1 MTLTSSRSRYF
12 VQQGAIHLALA
23 IGAVFMLL
31 PFWLMLRTSFTPP
44 DDIFRGNLFALPAFT
59 LENYVR
65 VFEDVPIL
73 RYYLNGVVVVVAI
86 FIGQVAVCVPAAY
99 ALSRLRFAGQA
110 LSLWLVLAAMM
121 VPYQVTA
128 IPVYVLLS
136 QFGLVNSYG
145 ALILPFLSSAFSVFL
160 LRQFFLSI
168 PQSVFESARLD
179 GASPFRILWHIVFPM
194 ARPAITTFG
203 IFSFVSHWNDYFWP
217 SFVLRNDTAA
227 TVPFGIVRF
236 LDQEL
241 GSEYGPQMAAA
252 TLTVLPLLL
261 GFLVA
266 QRQFIAGMSMTSG
279 QVD

>member
-1 MTLTSSRSRYF
+1 MITTSHSNSRRL
-12 VQQGAIHLALA
+12 QQGLTHLALGL
-23 IGAVFMLL
+23 GAVFMLL

-44 DDIFRGNLFALPAFT
+44 EEIFRGNLLALPSFT
-59 LENYVR
+59 LENYAR
-65 VFEDVPIL
+65 VFAEVPIL
-73 RYYLNGVVVVVAI
+73 RYYSNGILVVVAI
-86 FIGQVAVCVPAAY
+86 FLGQVAVCVPAAY
-99 ALSRLRFAGQA
+99 ALSRLRFRGKSA
-110 LSLWLVLAAMM
+110 SLWLVLAAMM

-128 IPVYVLLS
+128 IPIYVLLS
-136 QFGLVNSYG
+136 QVQLINSYG
-145 ALILPFLSSAFSVFL
+145 ALILPFLGSAFSVFL

-203 IFSFVSHWNDYFWP
+203 ILSFVSHWNDYFWP
-217 SFVLRNDTAA
+217 SFVLRNDYAA

-252 TLTVLPLLL
+252 TLTVLPLLI
-261 GFLVA
+261 GFLLA

-279 QVD
+279 QID

>member
-1 MTLTSSRSRYF
+1 MRIAPNSTHALRQT
-12 VQQGAIHLALA
+12 GLHIALA

-31 PFWLMLRTSFTPP
+31 PFWMMIRTSLTAPSE
-44 DDIFRGNLFALPAFT
+44 IFSGNLLALSSLSF
-59 LENYVR
+59 ENYAR
-65 VFEDVPIL
+65 VFAEVPLL
-73 RYYLNGVVVVVAI
+73 RYYANGLFVVVAI
-86 FIGQVAVCVPAAY
+86 FLGQVVICVPAAY
-99 ALSRLRFAGQA
+99 ALSRLRFAGKSA
-110 LSLWLVLAAMM
+110 SIWLVLAAMM
-121 VPYQVTA
+121 VPYHVTA
-128 IPVYVLLS
+128 IPIYVLLS
-136 QFGLVNSYG
+136 RFGLINSLG
-145 ALILPFLSSAFSVFL
+145 ALILPFIGSAFSVFL

-179 GASPFRILWHIVFPM
+179 GASPFRVLWHIVFPM

-217 SFVLRNDTAA
+217 SFVLRNDQAA
-227 TVPFGIVRF
+227 TVPFGIVQF

-252 TLTVLPLLL
+252 TLTVLPLLI
-261 GFLVA
+261 GFLLA

>member
-1 MTLTSSRSRYF
+1 MDSLPKPGRRLQEGLT
-12 VQQGAIHLALA
+12 HLALA
-23 IGAVFMLL
+23 TGAVFMLL
-31 PFWLMLRTSFTPP
+31 PFWLMVRTSFTPP
-44 DDIFRGNLFALPAFT
+44 DQIFQGNLLSLPGFT

-65 VFEDVPIL
+65 VFEEVPIL
-73 RYYLNGVVVVVAI
+73 RYYFNGIIVVAAI
-86 FIGQVAVCVPAAY
+86 FFGQVVVCVPAAY
-99 ALSRLRFAGQA
+99 ALSRLRFVGKET
-110 LSLWLVLAAMM
+110 SLWITLAAMM

-136 QFGLVNSYG
+136 QLGLVNSYG
-145 ALILPFLSSAFSVFL
+145 ALILPFLGSAFSVFL
-160 LRQFFLSI
+160 LRQFFLSV
-168 PQSVFESARLD
+168 PQSVFESARID

-217 SFVLRNDTAA
+217 SFVLRDDSAA

-252 TLTVLPLLL
+252 TLTVLPLLI
-261 GFLVA
+261 GFLLA

-279 QVD
+279 QID